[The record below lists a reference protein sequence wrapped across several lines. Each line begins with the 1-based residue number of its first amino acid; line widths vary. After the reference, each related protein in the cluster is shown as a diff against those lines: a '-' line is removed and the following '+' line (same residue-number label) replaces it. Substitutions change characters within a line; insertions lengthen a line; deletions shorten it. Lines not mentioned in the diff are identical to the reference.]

1 MNYPMVV
8 LGGLLW
14 LWRVVDENR
23 KNASIFAIL
32 VVWRRRLPFDG
43 VLGSLLPIWLIA
55 SLLHR
60 SLEVL
65 IVVGWRLSL
74 VLVA

>member
-1 MNYPMVV
+1 MVV

-14 LWRVVDENR
+14 LWRVVDENW

-32 VVWRRRLPFDG
+32 VVWCRRLPFDG